1 MSTIEQLSSK
11 SSQSTFDKKVLAAI
25 QHLHPY
31 VKHRLIV
38 AESKGILPKNM
49 YTSNG
54 IIDEGIAT
62 LYRNGYDVDLDAMAV
77 KLRLFYIVDE
87 DLNNLLKKEAFH
99 QKTISTDRILKEELG
114 KLNEDFTMD
123 ADLDL
128 ILNTELDDISYH
140 QNDGEHIFLYQD
152 SDSTILREFEIEDLS
167 GKNPHHLLGKF
178 YHWLPLNVS
187 NIVDLYIYGNLRFE
201 DIARIKDIQIER
213 IERIFEEVK
222 KQFRSHID

>member
-99 QKTISTDRILKEELG
+99 QKTISTDRILKEELS

-152 SDSTILREFEIEDLS
+152 RDSTILREFEIEDLS

-213 IERIFEEVK
+213 IEKIFEEVK

>member
-128 ILNTELDDISYH
+128 ILNTELDDISSH

-201 DIARIKDIQIER
+201 DIAKIKDIQIER

>member
-11 SSQSTFDKKVLAAI
+11 SSQTAFDKKVLSAI

-49 YTSNG
+49 YSSNG

-62 LYRNGYDVDLDAMAV
+62 LYRNGYDIDLDTMAV

-87 DLNNLLKKEAFH
+87 DLNTLLKKEAFH
-99 QKTISTDRILKEELG
+99 QKTISTDQILKEELG
-114 KLNEDFTMD
+114 KLNEDFTVD

-152 SDSTILREFEIEDLS
+152 RDSTILREFEIEDLS
-167 GKNPHHLLGKF
+167 GEKPQQLLGKF
-178 YHWLPLNVS
+178 YHWLPLNIS
-187 NIVDLYIYGNLRFE
+187 NIVDLYVYGKLRFE
-201 DIARIKDIQIER
+201 DIAKIKDLELVR
-213 IERIFEEVK
+213 IEKIIETVK
-222 KQFRSHID
+222 KQFRSHLN